1 MRFFLWSMFL
11 LPACTVILPVARA
24 ADESAE
30 QLALQAR
37 SAASIGEHS
46 RAVELATRAI
56 EQDPQLAAMYYVRGR
71 EHFRLGKIAE
81 SAADFDKYAQL
92 QPQEKPKL
100 WERGIT
106 LYYAGRF
113 QEGADQ
119 FALYQKYL
127 SNDVENA
134 AWRFL
139 CMAQADGV
147 DKAKAELLP
156 IAGDGRVPMMTL
168 YRFYRGQATEQQV
181 LDEVEADE
189 IGETQRAGRRFYA
202 ALYLGLYHEATGHA
216 DKAAPYLAQAASK
229 ELRDA
234 AQGAI
239 NGYMADVARIHW
251 TRKQAANK
259 GLRD

>member
-1 MRFFLWSMFL
+1 MRFLLWSMLL
-11 LPACTVILPVARA
+11 LPAYSILLPVAWA
-24 ADESAE
+24 EGESAE
-30 QLALQAR
+30 QLSLAAR
-37 SAASIGEHS
+37 VAVTTGKHA
-46 RAVELATRAI
+46 RAVELATLALEKDSQI
-56 EQDPQLAAMYYVRGR
+56 AAMYYLRGR
-71 EHFRLGKIAE
+71 EQFRLGRIAE

-189 IGETQRAGRRFYA
+189 IGATERAGRRFHA
-202 ALYLGLYHEATGHA
+202 ALYLGLYHEATGQD

-229 ELRDA
+229 ELQET

-251 TRKQAANK
+251 ARKQAAEKDLN
-259 GLRD
+259 D